1 MPYGSN
7 YRNIQVGE
15 KQPRQLGARRMQV
28 MAGEAP
34 RPKKMQPYKRPTTK
48 MNISNWAKY
57 L

>member
-48 MNISNWAKY
+48 MNMSNWAKY

>member
-7 YRNIQVGE
+7 YRNIQVGQ
-15 KQPRQLGARRMQV
+15 KQPRQMGARQSQV

-34 RPKKMQPYKRPTTK
+34 RPKKMQPYKRPTGQVK
-48 MNISNWAKY
+48 MSNWARF

>member
-7 YRNIQVGE
+7 YRDMQVG
-15 KQPRQLGARRMQV
+15 KQPRQMGARRMQV

-34 RPKKMQPYKRPTTK
+34 RSKKMQPYKRPTGKIK
-48 MNISNWAKY
+48 MSNWAKF